1 MARIAVFDSG
11 LGSLSVILAI
21 RSVMKA
27 DIVYFADQQN
37 FPYGL
42 KSHSQLR
49 SIITRT
55 IRMLE
60 ERFSPDGIVM
70 ASNTP
75 SLMLDIH
82 NPKVIGVRPPLAEA
96 CKASRSGG
104 IGILATRS
112 AVRSRGLSR
121 YIKQNAP
128 EQCRIHRIDGSG
140 LVDLVESGR
149 FLTDRSLCRKAIR
162 ESLEDTISRNSID
175 TVTLSSTH
183 LPFLQD
189 MLDGE
194 FPQVRFIDPGRM
206 VASVLSR
213 RHGSSPRNSLRIFTS
228 AEPGNLQ
235 ESLTGLGIKNRVL
248 RLSI

>member
-11 LGSLSVILAI
+11 LGSLSIIRAI

-27 DIVYFADQQN
+27 DIVYFADQHN

-42 KSHSQLR
+42 KSRAQLD

-60 ERFSPDGIVM
+60 ERFSPDCILM

-75 SLMLDIH
+75 SLMLEIH

-96 CKASRSGG
+96 CKVSRSGR

-112 AVRSRGLSR
+112 AVKSRGLLR
-121 YIKQNAP
+121 YIRQNLP

-140 LVDLVESGR
+140 LVALVESGR
-149 FLTDRSLCRKAIR
+149 FLTDTSTCRTAIR
-162 ESLEDTISRNSID
+162 EVLEGAVSRHSID

-189 MLDGE
+189 MLDDE
-194 FPQVRFIDPGRM
+194 FPHVRFIDPGMM
-206 VASVLSR
+206 VARNLSR
-213 RHGSSPRNSLRIFTS
+213 QHGNSARNSLKIFTS
-228 AEPGNLQ
+228 ADPGDLQ
-235 ESLTGLGIKNRVL
+235 KILARLGVRNKIL
-248 RLSI
+248 PLSI